1 MKYLEPITETSY
13 LSAINAPQY
22 RRIMRI
28 FFNEYEKMHFQLYKE
43 DVLERMREDDLYADY
58 SMDQLKLDLDAL
70 VNWKNL
76 STLQDP
82 KRVYTIAEYKNK
94 QYRYTMTEYALEI
107 ERMTV
112 RLENLFVESGSLST
126 NLFSRLAESLAQA
139 PAMKEKSPKEI
150 NEWWKNIHEDFRRLN
165 QDYKDYLREFYS
177 DRSEKLLKSVEF
189 ILHKDRFISYLKEF
203 V

>member
-28 FFNEYEKMHFQLYKE
+28 FFNEHEKMHFRLYKE
-43 DVLERMREDDLYADY
+43 DVLERMREDELYADY

-76 STLQDP
+76 STLQDS

-112 RLENLFVESGSLST
+112 RL
-126 NLFSRLAESLAQA
+126 
-139 PAMKEKSPKEI
+139 
-150 NEWWKNIHEDFRRLN
+150 
-165 QDYKDYLREFYS
+165 
-177 DRSEKLLKSVEF
+177 
-189 ILHKDRFISYLKEF
+189 
-203 V
+203 